1 MSLTPEQ
8 CSFGAS
14 IAAHSMHAVHDSMD
28 WLCSSWS
35 QHEIAVHASLTG
47 SVTGFHTI
55 PEPLRTDLLLFLQM
69 SSKERTGLIQRVHA
83 ANTAMGDLLAE
94 IEARPALRLKLEL
107 LLLRDAQRGEMQSRS
122 DSTSPDVINVLR
134 SRLK

>member
-1 MSLTPEQ
+1 
-8 CSFGAS
+8 
-14 IAAHSMHAVHDSMD
+14 
-28 WLCSSWS
+28 
-35 QHEIAVHASLTG
+35 
-47 SVTGFHTI
+47 VTGFHTI

-69 SSKERTGLIQRVHA
+69 SSKERAGLIQRVHA
-83 ANTAMGDLLAE
+83 ANAAMGDLLAE